1 MKIIVVFK
9 LKIVVFCYQS
19 CSDLL
24 WEIIVLLI
32 KKNFWNSRL
41 KAENYLCSENRMSW
55 IFWLFFQNV
64 HEWKL
69 DHWNPQEQRPWCP
82 VINFNCNLCFNK
94 IIGSIVLLFTV
105 IVGKFR
111 FQVQDSDFEYFFW
124 WFGDLNNTL
133 HFLEKATFI
142 VPKYSARYPGVYLLI
157 N

>member
-1 MKIIVVFK
+1 M
-9 LKIVVFCYQS
+9 
-19 CSDLL
+19 
-24 WEIIVLLI
+24 I

-94 IIGSIVLLFTV
+94 IIGLYVFKLSSEYPKLEIWICCLLLFL
-105 IVGKFR
+105 GNLSFKFR
-111 FQVQDSDFEYFFW
+111 VFSDLEYFFW
-124 WFGDLNNTL
+124 WFGDLKNTL

-142 VPKYSARYPGVYLLI
+142 LPKYSARYRQVKEILKLV
-157 N
+157 